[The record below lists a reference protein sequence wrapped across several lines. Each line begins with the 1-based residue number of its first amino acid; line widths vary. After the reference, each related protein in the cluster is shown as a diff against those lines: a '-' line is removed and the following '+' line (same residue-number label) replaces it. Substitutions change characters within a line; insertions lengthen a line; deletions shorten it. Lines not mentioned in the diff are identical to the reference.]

1 MKKLTILFAIL
12 ILAISH
18 SEAHAFLRF
27 GLKAGANFANLA
39 VDGSPANY
47 SMKPGIMAGVMGEIP
62 ISPTGTLA
70 VRTELLYVQKGA
82 EFTLQQEDGTL
93 STDELVLAPFLVF
106 RLPLAKVTPFL
117 QGGPEF
123 GFNTLAKE
131 DYAGQKES
139 IGPHWKDNNFGIN
152 LGAGVMIPALGSDL
166 TLDFR
171 YNLGLVDMTVGR
183 GNIETKTNGIQLL
196 LGYNFL
202 RI

>member
-1 MKKLTILFAIL
+1 MKKLTILIAIL
-12 ILAISH
+12 MFAISH
-18 SEAHAFLRF
+18 SDAHAFLRF
-27 GLKAGANFANLA
+27 GLKAGVNFATMT
-39 VDGSPANY
+39 VDGSDADY
-47 SMKPGIMAGVMGEIP
+47 QMKPGFIAGAMAEIP

-70 VRTELLYVQKGA
+70 VRTELLYVQKGT
-82 EFTLQQEDGTL
+82 EYTLQDEDGTL
-93 STDELVLAPFLVF
+93 RTDELVLAPFLVF

-117 QGGPEF
+117 QAGPEF
-123 GFNTLAKE
+123 GFNTFAKE

-139 IGPHWKDNNFGIN
+139 IGPHWRDNNFSIN

-171 YNLGLVDMTVGR
+171 YNLGLTDMSEGR
-183 GNIETKTNGIQLL
+183 GNIKTRTNGIQLL

>member
-12 ILAISH
+12 ILAATH
-18 SEAHAFLRF
+18 SDALAFLRF

-39 VDGSPANY
+39 VDGTSTDY
-47 SMKPGIMAGVMGEIP
+47 SIKPGMIAGAMAEIP

-82 EFTLQQEDGTL
+82 EYTLQNEDGTL
-93 STDELVLAPFLVF
+93 NTDEIVLAPFLVF
-106 RLPLAKVTPFL
+106 RLPIPQVTPFL
-117 QGGPEF
+117 QAGPEF

-131 DYAGQKES
+131 DYAGEKDN
-139 IGPHWKDNNFGIN
+139 IGPHWKNNNFGIN

-171 YNLGLVDMTVGR
+171 YNLGLTDMSEGR
-183 GNIETKTNGIQLL
+183 GNIKTKTNGIQLL